1 MTERLTLI
9 SAAIVATL
17 AGIPAASAH
26 ARLESAVPAIGSTVA
41 APDHI
46 ALFFSE
52 GVVPGFSGITVTDAA
67 GQGVKT
73 GKLIGK
79 GAELDV
85 TVSALRAGTYTVRWH
100 AVSVDTHRTQ
110 GSFRFTVA
118 P

>member
-1 MTERLTLI
+1 MNRLILP
-9 SAAIVATL
+9 AALAATL
-17 AGIPAASAH
+17 AGTATAAAH
-26 ARLESAVPAIGSTVA
+26 AQLERAVPAVGSTVA

-52 GVVPGFSGITVTDAA
+52 GVVPGFSGIAVADAEGHA
-67 GQGVKT
+67 VKT
-73 GKLIGK
+73 GKASGK

-85 TVSALRAGTYTVRWH
+85 PVSGLRAGTYLVRWH
-100 AVSVDTHRTQ
+100 AVSADTHKTQ

>member
-1 MTERLTLI
+1 MNRLILPTFL
-9 SAAIVATL
+9 VASL
-17 AGIPAASAH
+17 AGIATAAAH
-26 ARLESAVPAIGSTVA
+26 AQLERAVPAVGSTGA

-52 GVVPGFSGITVTDAA
+52 GVVPGFSGIAVTDADGHA
-67 GQGVKT
+67 VKT
-73 GKLIGK
+73 GKPSGV

-85 TVSALRAGTYTVRWH
+85 PVSGLRAGTYTVRWH
-100 AVSVDTHRTQ
+100 AVSVDTHKTQ